1 MGACQST
8 SVEIVESRGRGY
20 SLASPQSIR
29 EADLIYSA
37 GPLTREEIFSRIESS
52 RENIDFSTGDHTFL
66 GAYLTQRGY
75 YPDDMEKE
83 NQDSYSFHNKFGKD
97 TGTSF
102 FAVYDGHGKDGHL
115 VSQYTRKY
123 LPKDIHKVGLDKD
136 RLYLERAEIRNPT
149 GKFKLG
155 NLNDYK
161 LFNFQEFTH
170 INCMTDTLISNTLE
184 DIDLII
190 GNFKYWLKKNGVLTI
205 HIYDNIDKLDPA
217 PRNFSMM
224 YDNENDKLKHALTY
238 FTKFTH
244 DAVFKNL
251 GEHVYEYVEKYIV
264 KSGNSINKNTKYN
277 ILPKDKLIKKFID
290 NDFILYK
297 KSDLSE
303 FDIDDYSLYFFKKN
317 I

>member
-1 MGACQST
+1 M
-8 SVEIVESRGRGY
+8 EIIKLILLLI
-20 SLASPQSIR
+20 SLQITYQIFLR
-29 EADLIYSA
+29 NNQFENFENNNDRLLIKLQELVFNDTHIYKK
-37 GPLTREEIFSRIESS
+37 
-52 RENIDFSTGDHTFL
+52 
-66 GAYLTQRGY
+66 
-75 YPDDMEKE
+75 DMEL
-83 NQDSYSFHNKFGKD
+83 FNKYANLNEWKNVRVLDAGTGFGLH
-97 TGTSF
+97 
-102 FAVYDGHGKDGHL
+102 Y
-115 VSQYTRKY
+115 KY
-123 LPKDIHKVGLDKD
+123 LPKDIHKIGVDKD

-205 HIYDNIDKLDPA
+205 HIHDNIEKLDPA
-217 PRNFSMM
+217 PRDFSMM
-224 YDNENDKLKHALTY
+224 YDNEYDKLKHALTY

-244 DAVFKNL
+244 DAVFKNI

-277 ILPKDKLIKKFID
+277 ILPKDVLIKKFID

-297 KSDLSE
+297 KIDLS
-303 FDIDDYSLYFFKKN
+303 DIGIEDYSLYFLKKN
-317 I
+317 V

>member
-1 MGACQST
+1 M
-8 SVEIVESRGRGY
+8 EIVKLILLLI
-20 SLASPQSIR
+20 SLQITYQIFLRNNQFENFENNNDRLLVKLQELVFS
-29 EADLIYSA
+29 DTHIYKK
-37 GPLTREEIFSRIESS
+37 
-52 RENIDFSTGDHTFL
+52 
-66 GAYLTQRGY
+66 
-75 YPDDMEKE
+75 DMELFNKYANL
-83 NQDSYSFHNKFGKD
+83 NQWKNVRVLDAGTGFGLH
-97 TGTSF
+97 
-102 FAVYDGHGKDGHL
+102 Y
-115 VSQYTRKY
+115 KY
-123 LPKDIHKVGLDKD
+123 LPKDIHKIGVDKD

-161 LFNFQEFTH
+161 LFKFQEFTH

-205 HIYDNIDKLDPA
+205 HIHDNIEKLDPA
-217 PRNFSMM
+217 PRDFSMM

-244 DAVFKNL
+244 DAVFKNI

-277 ILPKDKLIKKFID
+277 ILPKDVLIKKFID
-290 NDFILYK
+290 NDFVLYK
-297 KSDLSE
+297 KIDL
-303 FDIDDYSLYFFKKN
+303 FDSGIEDYSLYFFKKN
-317 I
+317 V